1 MLEAQETENRAPRSR
16 EGKLEDRGA
25 LDSDPE
31 DDVRERKRESERTP
45 TKENGRASTS
55 YCKGAH

>member
-25 LDSDPE
+25 LDPDPE
-31 DDVRERKRESERTP
+31 DDVRERKREGER
-45 TKENGRASTS
+45 TKENGRATS